1 MMKMTRS
8 YLLKLQ
14 LMCFLLVHIP
24 LLATGLYAYREGL
37 SGHLDMVV
45 VVFLATLVTALAI
58 WTALGRLPCQDRAY
72 GENSA

>member
-1 MMKMTRS
+1 
-8 YLLKLQ
+8 
-14 LMCFLLVHIP
+14 MCFLLVHIP